1 MSTARERRAATLLA
15 AGVLAATVL
24 AVVVLHARG
33 LSGGFLSDDFG
44 ILDLM
49 SRHDREGT
57 LGAWLVARFFGP
69 LGSGNFGYRP
79 LGLVSYAIDWRLFG
93 ASPGGWHLTSLLLHL
108 ANVALVYRVTSAWL
122 VPTPQARTA
131 GAFAAALFAAF
142 PFAGEVT
149 FWLAARFDL
158 LAALFCLLYLATLT
172 GGPRPADVPRQLLRV
187 TLLIAA
193 LLGKE
198 SAMPLPVI
206 AFVIEVALA
215 KGEAAAS
222 WRARITFAMRDL
234 APTWIAFAAYLGW
247 RFALFGTPIKV
258 YPQSSPPRDLHEY
271 FDRLAMFG
279 ALLTRQTNTSPSW
292 TWAVAAAVLVVV
304 LTVAVAVGRRRVPR
318 TGELL
323 VAACAIAAT
332 IYVLAPAASFP
343 SATSG
348 GEGARNYYIGW
359 IYAAVAIGVAVAELR
374 IGRIAA
380 IALAAW
386 LLVGQHGSLG
396 QWHAAS
402 RQMQAVTSAVPAFAA
417 GIARDGYALLLLP
430 DRIGVAVFARNAQ
443 GGIVNRP
450 VLADDHLDR
459 IAGMTENDL
468 PNWRQHFE
476 DDTIARL
483 KGVAQFDPARFA
495 GAFCWN
501 PDGARFVQV
510 APAGAVTDFDTWER
524 ELRAG
529 VARGGCLRGTLENV

>member
-1 MSTARERRAATLLA
+1 MVAAI
-15 AGVLAATVL
+15 VLAATVA

-33 LSGGFLSDDFG
+33 LSGGFLSDDYG
-44 ILDLM
+44 LLDLM
-49 SRHDREGT
+49 SRNDREGT

-79 LGLVSYAIDWRLFG
+79 LGFVSYAIDWRLFG

-108 ANVALVYRVTSAWL
+108 ANVALVYRVTSAWIA
-122 VPTPQARTA
+122 PAQQSGTA

-172 GGPRPADVPRQLLRV
+172 GGPRPAALPQQLSRIV
-187 TLLIAA
+187 LLLAA

-206 AFVIEVALA
+206 AFLIVVALA

-222 WRARITFAMRDL
+222 WRARFTFAMRDL

-247 RFALFGTPIKV
+247 RFVLFGTPIKV

-271 FDRLAMFG
+271 LDRLSMLG
-279 ALLTRQTNTSPSW
+279 ALLARQTGTSASW
-292 TWAVAAAVLVVV
+292 TFAIVAAVLVVV
-304 LTVAVAVGRRRVPR
+304 LIAIVATGRRGIPR
-318 TGELL
+318 ASALL
-323 VAACAIAAT
+323 AAACALAAA
-332 IYVLAPAASFP
+332 IYVLAPAMSFP
-343 SATSG
+343 SATGG
-348 GEGARNYYIGW
+348 GEGSRNYYIGW
-359 IYAAVAIGVAVAELR
+359 IYAAIALGVAVAALR
-374 IGRIAA
+374 VGRIVAV
-380 IALAAW
+380 ALVAW

-402 RQMQAVTSAVPAFAA
+402 RQMQAVTAAVPAFAA
-417 GIARDGYALLLLP
+417 GIAPDGYALLLLP

-443 GGIVNRP
+443 GGIVNHP
-450 VLADDHLDR
+450 VQERDHLDR
-459 IAGMTENDL
+459 VAGMTENDL
-468 PNWRQHFE
+468 PNWRRHFQ

-483 KGVAQFDPARFA
+483 KRMERFDSSRFVGV
-495 GAFCWN
+495 FCWN

-510 APAGAVTDFDTWER
+510 APAGAVTDFDDWER
-524 ELRAG
+524 GLRAG
-529 VARGGCLRGTLENV
+529 VARAGCLRGTLDDS